1 MTVQTLKTAIRSS
14 RIAKACAVAV
24 GFGLLSSQAFAGGD
38 GALYKTAPAGS
49 AFVRVYNSGSAEFTP
64 AVGTAKFTAV
74 QANGST
80 AYSYLPG
87 GSYTAQ
93 LGSQSL
99 PVNLASDKY
108 YTVVGGTSQ
117 PKLVEEAKFTNKQ
130 KARVDVQNLT
140 DKSLTLKT
148 ADGKTEVVPA
158 VAAGASGS
166 REINPVKAG
175 MALFDGANKVLD
187 LKPVALERGKFTAV
201 FVTGSGSNL
210 KAEWLN
216 PPASE

>member
-1 MTVQTLKTAIRSS
+1 MPVQTLKAAIRTS

-24 GFGLLSSQAFAGGD
+24 GLGLLSTQAFAGGD

-49 AFVRVYNSGSAEFTP
+49 AFVRVYNAGGQEITP
-64 AVGTAKFTAV
+64 SVGTAKFKGVSPAS
-74 QANGST
+74 AS

-99 PVNLASDKY
+99 PVNLASNKY

-117 PKLVEEAKFTNKQ
+117 PKLVEESKFDNKQ

-140 DKSLTLKT
+140 DKPLTLKT
-148 ADGKTEVVPA
+148 ADGKTEVVAA
-158 VAAGASGS
+158 VAAGGSGS
-166 REINPVKAG
+166 REMNPVKVNL
-175 MALFDGANKVLD
+175 ALFDGANKVVD
-187 LKPVALERGKFTAV
+187 LKPVALERGQFTSL
-201 FVTGSGSNL
+201 FVTGSGSNV
-210 KAEWLN
+210 KADWAL
-216 PPASE
+216 PVSE